1 NASLR
6 PRGGIR
12 IRVLVVGAGGIGC
25 ELLKNLV
32 VSGFRR
38 ISIIDL
44 DHRCFLFRK
53 EHVGQSKALVAKQS
67 VLKYGRDADITA
79 YHDSVLEEKY
89 GVDFFSGFDI
99 VLIALDNRA
108 ARNHVNRLCLAA
120 NVPLV
125 ESGSAGYLGQVTVIR
140 KGVTACYECKEQ
152 QKQKSYPACT
162 IRKHP
167 IRADTLRGLFG
178 EADPDAGCRAGHEDP
193 ELSSSSSTTPAV
205 ANGSQANEQQ
215 SQKQTTR
222 SWAEATGY
230 DPSRLL
236 KKLFAD
242 DIRYLLTMSVLWQR
256 PGRRAPTPLTD
267 EQLDGSVDGYQ
278 RDHACCHVFRLAVD
292 QLRRRY
298 AERSSADDYLV
309 FDKDD
314 QAAMDFDYYTVR
326 SAAAQPKVLRVRAPQ
341 PQVTLR
347 CDPSILTVGA
357 LRDRVLKAELAMV
370 APDVEIE
377 GRGVILLIRP
387 TPSSDCPTVSIFK
400 FRSKPPPKPPQRA
413 APPATSGRKRRSEA
427 VESGPLGSGEAKKA
441 RLLDEADDDDELEI
455 VAAKI
460 GKGASSSAVDASDF
474 STADL
479 GLMPCAATF
488 SLEQPPPFL
497 AIVSLAKA
505 AQITRPRLPCPECP
519 VDASQGPPL
528 LSGWLPHWRLSLLR
542 LLAVVGQLDD
552 DKSAAAAVQ
561 PQPPLGDKDE
571 DAHRRDPKPIHSYYF
586 VIVPLGL
593 SCCSCSVSIGAG
605 ALCSASAAGT
615 EPGAA
620 GIGGVAAAGGGGI
633 GVVGSPQVAYRPVA
647 ASGEQCVKLPHGRH

>member
-1 NASLR
+1 QAMRRSPREVAS
-6 PRGGIR
+6 GS
-12 IRVLVVGAGGIGC
+12 RVLVVGAGGIGC

-44 DHRCFLFRK
+44 DTIDVSNLNRQFLFRK

-162 IRKHP
+162 IRNTPSEP
-167 IRADTLRGLFG
+167 IHCVVWAKYLFSQLFG
-178 EADPDAGCRAGHEDP
+178 EADPDQDVAPDTEDP

-267 EQLDGSVDGYQ
+267 EQLDGSGDAAPQSDGYQ
-278 RDHACCHVFRLAVD
+278 RDHAVWSAAQCCHVFRLAVD

-314 QAAMDFDYYTVR
+314 QAAMDFPN
-326 SAAAQPKVLRVRAPQ
+326 PKCYVCAPQ

-377 GRGVILLIRP
+377 GRGVILVSSEAGETESNDPQPLARFGIGNHARLRCDDFLQRYNLLIIIAAADP
-387 TPSSDCPTVSIFK
+387 ADAE
-400 FRSKPPPKPPQRA
+400 QRLPDGVDFQIVGDLQSVQATAEA
-413 APPATSGRKRRSEA
+413 AAAPPPATSGRKRRSEA

-455 VAAKI
+455 VAAPKSAD
-460 GKGASSSAVDASDF
+460 GASSQEPD
-474 STADL
+474 
-479 GLMPCAATF
+479 
-488 SLEQPPPFL
+488 
-497 AIVSLAKA
+497 IV
-505 AQITRPRLPCPECP
+505 
-519 VDASQGPPL
+519 L
-528 LSGWLPHWRLSLLR
+528 L
-542 LLAVVGQLDD
+542 D
-552 DKSAAAAVQ
+552 
-561 PQPPLGDKDE
+561 
-571 DAHRRDPKPIHSYYF
+571 
-586 VIVPLGL
+586 
-593 SCCSCSVSIGAG
+593 
-605 ALCSASAAGT
+605 
-615 EPGAA
+615 
-620 GIGGVAAAGGGGI
+620 
-633 GVVGSPQVAYRPVA
+633 
-647 ASGEQCVKLPHGRH
+647 

>member
-1 NASLR
+1 AMRRSPREVAS
-6 PRGGIR
+6 GS
-12 IRVLVVGAGGIGC
+12 RVLVVGAGGIGC

-44 DHRCFLFRK
+44 DTIDVSNLNRQFLFRK

-162 IRKHP
+162 IRNTPSEP
-167 IRADTLRGLFG
+167 IHCVVWAKYLFSQLFG
-178 EADPDAGCRAGHEDP
+178 EADPDQDVAPDTEDP

-267 EQLDGSVDGYQ
+267 EQLDGSGDAAPQSDGYQ
-278 RDHACCHVFRLAVD
+278 RDHAVWSAAQCCHVFRLAVD

-314 QAAMDFDYYTVR
+314 QAAMDFVA
-326 SAAAQPKVLRVRAPQ
+326 SAANLRAYAFGITANSRFTVKAMAGNIIPAIATTNAIIAGLIVLEALKVLDGRPEQCRSVFLEKKLHPRGRIIIPCALPQPNPKCYVCAPQ

-377 GRGVILLIRP
+377 GRGVILVSSEAGETESNDPQPLARFGIGNHARLRCDDFLQRYNLLIIIAAADP
-387 TPSSDCPTVSIFK
+387 ADAE
-400 FRSKPPPKPPQRA
+400 QRLPDGVDFQIVGDLQSVQATAEA
-413 APPATSGRKRRSEA
+413 AAAPPPATSGRKRRSEA

-455 VAAKI
+455 VAAPKSAD
-460 GKGASSSAVDASDF
+460 GASSQEPD
-474 STADL
+474 
-479 GLMPCAATF
+479 
-488 SLEQPPPFL
+488 
-497 AIVSLAKA
+497 IV
-505 AQITRPRLPCPECP
+505 
-519 VDASQGPPL
+519 L
-528 LSGWLPHWRLSLLR
+528 L
-542 LLAVVGQLDD
+542 D
-552 DKSAAAAVQ
+552 
-561 PQPPLGDKDE
+561 
-571 DAHRRDPKPIHSYYF
+571 
-586 VIVPLGL
+586 
-593 SCCSCSVSIGAG
+593 
-605 ALCSASAAGT
+605 
-615 EPGAA
+615 
-620 GIGGVAAAGGGGI
+620 
-633 GVVGSPQVAYRPVA
+633 
-647 ASGEQCVKLPHGRH
+647 